1 MKLNRNIISLI
12 IAIALGALVVVL
24 VNFYIAKEKK
34 RLAFEKEKQL
44 GSEVSVVIAAGNIP
58 RGSKITSSMLKMSS
72 VRETNLQPRTISN
85 LESAIGKVVIADII
99 AGEQISST
107 KLMAETSA
115 PIRER
120 PSSGTALAMKIPSG
134 NRAFTIAID
143 DISAAGGMIRPN
155 DYVDVIGTFPFTQLV
170 EGKQV
175 TQNVSV
181 TLFQN
186 VLVLAVGRQIVS
198 DDSGAAAKTGGGN
211 TITFALTPQQVELF
225 NFAQEIGKLKLIL
238 RPPLETQTQSIPP
251 VTADILWQQILTQ
264 AGMQLPNQE
273 AKQEGPTPPSA
284 TVEIY
289 RGKDKE
295 VVPIK

>member
-1 MKLNRNIISLI
+1 MKLNRNIISLV

-24 VNFYIAKEKK
+24 VNFYLAKEKK
-34 RLAFEKEKQL
+34 RLALEKEKQL
-44 GSEVSVVIAAGNIP
+44 GSQVSVVIAASNIS
-58 RGSKITSSMLKMSS
+58 RGAKLTASMVKMAS

-85 LESAIGKVVIADII
+85 LESAIGKVAIADIV

-107 KLMAETSA
+107 KLMAEASA
-115 PIRER
+115 PIVRER
-120 PSSGTALAMKIPSG
+120 TGVGTALAMKIPAG

-155 DYVDVIGTFPFTQLV
+155 DYVDVIGIFPFTQAV
-170 EGKQV
+170 EGKQL

-186 VLVLAVGRQIVS
+186 ILVLAVGRQTVS

-211 TITFALTPQQVELF
+211 TITFALTPQQVELL
-225 NFAQEIGKLKLIL
+225 NFAQEIGRLKLIL

-251 VTADILWQQILTQ
+251 VTADVLWQQILTQ
-264 AGMQLPNQE
+264 AGMQPPTQE
-273 AKQEGPTPPSA
+273 AKQEGPPSA